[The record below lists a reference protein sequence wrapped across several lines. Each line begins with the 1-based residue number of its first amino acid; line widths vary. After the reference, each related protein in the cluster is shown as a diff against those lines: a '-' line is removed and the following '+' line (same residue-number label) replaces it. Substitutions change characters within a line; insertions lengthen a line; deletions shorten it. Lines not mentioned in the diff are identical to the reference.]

1 MSSKPFSANVS
12 DKTSNLKK
20 PDEKTN
26 TSDFVNAGSAQL
38 DNWFEL
44 SGININDQTPDDS
57 GDNYA
62 VDRRLRAQTLNRI
75 NNLKRIGNIARN
87 VSIKASPQKELDPD
101 WFFAFQA
108 LAENIYSA
116 AMQELWG
123 KILAVELSAPGS
135 FSLRSLETI
144 RLLTERDA
152 RLFRRAVSIASW
164 PARSAIP
171 RILVGYYR
179 RRAVIDILRPQPP
192 GQLNLSSFGLS
203 YPDLLALIDLK
214 LIFASEIE
222 SSELAPGIPVHWR
235 CGRQSYS
242 LQAKKPGS
250 ALVYYK
256 FTSVGAELFRL
267 FEKKQTDD
275 YLTALYQLMS
285 PAFFVEY
292 DD

>member
-1 MSSKPFSANVS
+1 MPSKPFISGLS
-12 DKTSNLKK
+12 DKTSNINK
-20 PDEKTN
+20 PDEKTT
-26 TSDFVNAGSAQL
+26 TSDFVSAGAEKL
-38 DNWFEL
+38 DSWFSQ
-44 SGININDQTPDDS
+44 SGINMSSTARDD
-57 GDNYA
+57 DVTA
-62 VDRRLRAQTLNRI
+62 VDRRLRAQAHNRI
-75 NNLKRIGNIARN
+75 NNLKRIGSIAKN
-87 VSIKASPQKELDPD
+87 VSINASAQKEMDPD
-101 WFFAFQA
+101 WFFAFLS
-108 LAENIYSA
+108 LAENIYSE

-123 KILAVELSAPGS
+123 KILAVELSSPGS

-152 RLFRRAVSIASW
+152 QLFRRAVSIASW

-179 RRAVIDILRPQPP
+179 RKAVWDFLRPAPP

-222 SSELAPGIPVHWR
+222 SSELNTESPVIWR

-242 LQAKKPGS
+242 LQAKKSGT
-250 ALVYYK
+250 ALIYYK

-267 FEKKQTDD
+267 FEKKHTDD
-275 YLTALYQLMS
+275 YLTALFELMS
-285 PAFFVEY
+285 PAFYIE
-292 DD
+292 

>member
-1 MSSKPFSANVS
+1 MFSKPTSDNLS
-12 DKTSNLKK
+12 DKTSNFTK
-20 PDEKTN
+20 PGEKTG
-26 TSDFVNAGSAQL
+26 TSDFVSAGAEKL
-38 DNWFEL
+38 DNWFMQ
-44 SGININDQTPDDS
+44 SGIDINAHSRDVNHDV
-57 GDNYA
+57 NA
-62 VDRRLRAQTLNRI
+62 VEKRLRAQALNRI
-75 NNLKRIGNIARN
+75 NNLKRIGNIAKN
-87 VSIKASPQKELDPD
+87 VSINASSHKELDPD
-101 WFFAFQA
+101 WFFAFLS
-108 LAENIYSA
+108 LAENVYSP

-152 RLFRRAVSIASW
+152 QLFRRAVSIASW

-179 RRAVIDILRPQPP
+179 RRAVLEILRSQPP

-222 SSELAPGIPVHWR
+222 SSELKPDAPVTWR

-242 LQAKKPGS
+242 LQAKKAGT

-256 FTSVGAELFRL
+256 LTSVGAELFRL

-275 YLTALYQLMS
+275 YLTALFQLMS
-285 PAFFVEY
+285 PAFHVEH
-292 DD
+292 DN